1 MTQGPMIEITG
12 CTFVGIPAGQS
23 ALTVI
28 DNNALTVASAH
39 IRVGEVTLS
48 QEDFSVLLDLVHALD
63 RLPDDSDLKQ
73 ALVAVR
79 AARRLDK

>member
-1 MTQGPMIEITG
+1 MFEITG
-12 CTFVGIPAGQS
+12 CTFLNTPAAQS
-23 ALTVI
+23 ALTVT

-63 RLPDDSDLKQ
+63 KLPDDNALKQ

-79 AARRLDK
+79 AARRLAK